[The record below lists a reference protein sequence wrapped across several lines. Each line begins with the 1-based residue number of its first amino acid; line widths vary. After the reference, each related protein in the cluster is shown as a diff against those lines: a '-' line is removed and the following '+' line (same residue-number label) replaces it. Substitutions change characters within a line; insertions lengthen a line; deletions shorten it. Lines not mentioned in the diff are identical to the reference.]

1 MRVLVVFA
9 VNAARTGERVVSG
22 AAQGG
27 AMRRTLLAAVL
38 AVSFLAG
45 MASPAAAAPT
55 GPAKSAGEGRVPA
68 PTPPF
73 SQVAGL
79 TCDFAIRA
87 EPVVDEVVTKVLR
100 RYPDGAVQW
109 DAYKGALVVRVTSS
123 GTGQSYDADVS
134 GSAVVEHAADGGE
147 TWNVVG
153 PVLLGV
159 RDGGGNIP
167 RGLWVIDGVYRLEIS
182 ASGYR
187 TVTMLHG
194 RRDNVCDHLS

>member
-1 MRVLVVFA
+1 MLVRFVR
-9 VNAARTGERVVSG
+9 NAGLAGERMVSG

-27 AMRRTLLAAVL
+27 PMRRTIFAAVL
-38 AVSFLAG
+38 AVSLVAG
-45 MASPAAAAPT
+45 AVSPAAATPA
-55 GPAKSAGEGRVPA
+55 GPAKGVDEGWVPA

-79 TCDFAIRA
+79 TCDFAFRA

-100 RYPDGAVQW
+100 RYPDGAVRW
-109 DAYKGALVVRVTSS
+109 DAYKGALVVRVTNS

-134 GSAVVEHAADGGE
+134 GSAVVEHTADGGE